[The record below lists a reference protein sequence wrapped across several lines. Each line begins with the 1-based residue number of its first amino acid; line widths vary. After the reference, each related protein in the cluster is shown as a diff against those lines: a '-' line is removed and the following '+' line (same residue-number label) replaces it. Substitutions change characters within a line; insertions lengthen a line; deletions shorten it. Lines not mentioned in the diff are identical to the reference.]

1 MVPAGVSPLTGT
13 LHILQKFAGSDAP
26 RECGSRRLPLSI
38 CVHGLVRIDFK
49 GTLLTFMGLF
59 GFDQS
64 NYLGQFGIEGPRF
77 KTPIIVL
84 AEGNEHMRPSE
95 RVSEQRLGS
104 NSLLKTQIGKLGR
117 QRPTDNFALGG
128 PVCIVQLRLQVS

>member
-1 MVPAGVSPLTGT
+1 
-13 LHILQKFAGSDAP
+13 
-26 RECGSRRLPLSI
+26 
-38 CVHGLVRIDFK
+38 VRIDFK

-104 NSLLKTQIGKLGR
+104 NGLLKTQIGKLGR
-117 QRPTDNFALGG
+117 QRPH
-128 PVCIVQLRLQVS
+128 VSRFEAIDQRDGSS